1 MNINAQRLRDLIEYK
16 ERQAHAAES
25 NEKQTMLVNAQIQ
38 MDLKKAK
45 DEIKKLSST
54 YVLTYLLTF
63 HDTEYN
69 GLPLSTW
76 YALHDLTF
84 FYYFFVTT

>member
-38 MDLKKAK
+38 TDLKKAK

-54 YVLTYLLTF
+54 YVLTY
-63 HDTEYN
+63 
-69 GLPLSTW
+69 
-76 YALHDLTF
+76 
-84 FYYFFVTT
+84 YFT